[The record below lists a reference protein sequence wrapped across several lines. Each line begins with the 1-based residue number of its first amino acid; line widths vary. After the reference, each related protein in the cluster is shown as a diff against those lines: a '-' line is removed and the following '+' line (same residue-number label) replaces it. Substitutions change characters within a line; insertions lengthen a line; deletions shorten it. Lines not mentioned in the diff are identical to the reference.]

1 MLFAESME
9 LPPPRPITK
18 SQPCS
23 RASARLHGHGG
34 APVGQDLVEQR
45 VPDALLVQHGDEAIQ
60 IAVRAHG
67 FSGGDDDERFLA
79 RQGRRGEIVEAAG
92 AEQDL
97 GGNGIREFHMI
108 LPDEW
113 TVRKRTVDEV

>member
-23 RASARLHGHGG
+23 RASAAEHR
-34 APVGQDLVEQR
+34 VGQDLVEQR
-45 VPDALLVQHGDEAIQ
+45 VPDALLVQHVDEAIE

-79 RQGRRGEIVEAAG
+79 RQGRCGEIVEAAG

-113 TVRKRTVDEV
+113 TVRKRTVNEV